1 MKLIPMGDKVLV
13 EPIKDIGQRGALFIP
28 EAHRDAS
35 NEAIVVQLGTGAA
48 TKTGR
53 TEFEVKI
60 GDRVIID
67 RFQGQSVQIAGKP
80 YKIMQRQDLLAI
92 ID

>member
-1 MKLIPMGDKVLV
+1 MKFRPVGDKVLV

-28 EAHRDAS
+28 EAHRDAP
-35 NEAIVVQLGTGAA
+35 NEAVVVQLGTGAT

-67 RFQGQSVQIAGKP
+67 RFQGQAVEISGKQ
-80 YKIMQRQDLLAI
+80 YKIMERQDLLAI
-92 ID
+92 IE

>member
-1 MKLIPMGDKVLV
+1 MKVIPNGDRVLV
-13 EPIKDIGQRGALFIP
+13 EPIKDIGMRGGLVIP

-67 RFQGQSVQIAGKP
+67 RFHGQPVEIAGKQ
-80 YKIMQRQDLLAI
+80 YKIMERQDLLAI
-92 ID
+92 IE